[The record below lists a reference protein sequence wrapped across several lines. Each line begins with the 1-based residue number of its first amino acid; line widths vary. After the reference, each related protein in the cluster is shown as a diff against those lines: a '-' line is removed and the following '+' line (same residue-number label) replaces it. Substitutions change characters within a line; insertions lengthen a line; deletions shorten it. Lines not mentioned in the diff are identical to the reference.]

1 MKDVMNKHLFIM
13 HVVDVLLL
21 GVEEEI
27 VWVATISLKRSI
39 MRTATNKKLLPLYYF
54 FAIS

>member
-1 MKDVMNKHLFIM
+1 MKDVMNKHLFVM

>member
-27 VWVATISLKRSI
+27 VWVATISLKRS
-39 MRTATNKKLLPLYYF
+39 MRTATNNKFLPL
-54 FAIS
+54 